1 MNSNI
6 NKLVDDALNSADG
19 AARAAA
25 KPYLY
30 TRLTARM
37 QRNKDTYWEKAIR
50 WISRPAV
57 AIAGLCLVIGINVA
71 ALILNRDDS
80 TAVADEQAM
89 STDDY
94 ANTVAK
100 LYDIENNEP

>member
-6 NKLVDDALNSADG
+6 DKLVDKALDSVEG
-19 AARAAA
+19 AAKASAR
-25 KPYLY
+25 PYLF

-37 QRNKDTYWEKAIR
+37 QRSKDTYWEKSVRFIT
-50 WISRPAV
+50 RPAV

-71 ALILNRDDS
+71 AFVINNEDAG
-80 TAVADEQAM
+80 TDEQVL
-89 STDDY
+89 SNDDY
-94 ANTVAK
+94 SNSVAA